1 VIRRSRSE
9 LAADA
14 LIASLPAIT
23 LVVGKGGV
31 GKTTCAAGV
40 AVRFQEADD
49 PALLLSTDPAGALGT
64 LLGVPLADGEAH
76 AIDGRPGLLARQL
89 DAVRE
94 RRSFLARWR
103 ETIVTILDRGTY
115 LDTDDIEGLV
125 DAAFPGADEIFAM
138 LALAE
143 LVVAGAGTSF
153 PAGSV
158 NAQRLVVDTAPTG
171 HTLRLLA
178 LPETFEAM
186 VALLDAMQSKHR
198 FMVGALTRRYRADAA
213 DRFIQEMRKTI
224 TALRQ
229 TLADPARA
237 AAIIVARAEP
247 VVVAETSR
255 YAEALRALDVRVAAV
270 VINALIED
278 PDAVTREALAAL
290 ADMAGDAPCLSLPR
304 WEPAP
309 QSLEEVARLMH
320 EFRPMPRTRTR
331 SSGKTKHSGPKGW
344 HATRSSKRSL
354 SLGGAPRAT
363 DAAVD
368 RLLRTLTVV
377 GGKGGVG
384 KTTIS
389 TALAIHASI
398 STTAPVLLVSTDP
411 APSIRDALGI
421 PDPAWARTAAQS
433 VFGVERLFAWQMD
446 ASLAFAELRDR
457 YRGRIDDVFEAL
469 VGRGLD
475 AAHDRA
481 ILRDLLALAPPG
493 IDELYALASLGETLD
508 ERRYG
513 HIIVDPAP
521 TGHLL
526 RLLEMPALALEWCHR
541 LMRMILKYKDVV
553 ALGEAAEEL
562 LAFSK
567 RTRQLD
573 ALLRDPQRAAVVLV
587 TLDEPLVRAES
598 LRLASAL
605 KSAGI
610 TISGVIANRVQ
621 RDASTASA
629 LPLDALPQLAAPVS
643 RVPLVSTGVIRDWMR
658 EWWPLTRFQ
667 RS

>member
-1 VIRRSRSE
+1 MIRRSRSE
-9 LAADA
+9 PAAADV

-40 AVRFQEADD
+40 AVQLQEADE
-49 PALLLSTDPAGALGT
+49 PTLLLSTDPAGALGT
-64 LLGVPLADGEAH
+64 LLGVPLAGGEVRG
-76 AIDGRPGLLARQL
+76 IDGRPGLVARQL
-89 DAVRE
+89 DAARE
-94 RRSFLARWR
+94 RRGFLARWR
-103 ETIVTILDRGTY
+103 ETIVTIVDRGTY

-125 DAAFPGADEIFAM
+125 DATFPGADEIFAM

-143 LVVAGAGTSF
+143 LVVAGSGKEF
-153 PAGSV
+153 PTGSAKV
-158 NAQRLVVDTAPTG
+158 KRLVVDTAPTG

-186 VALLDAMQSKHR
+186 VALLDAMQAKHR

-213 DRFIQEMRKTI
+213 DRFLEEMRKTV

-229 TLADPARA
+229 TLADSSRA
-237 AAIIVARAEP
+237 AAIVIARAEP

-255 YAEALRALDVRVAAV
+255 YVDALRALGVRVAALI
-270 VINALIED
+270 INALAEG
-278 PDAVTREALAAL
+278 DAVTKECVSALVSL
-290 ADMAGDAPCLSLPR
+290 AGEAPCFSLPR
-304 WEPAP
+304 WESAP
-309 QSLEEVARLMH
+309 ENLDQVARLMRAI
-320 EFRPMPRTRTR
+320 RPVPRSRARSGSKTRQSER
-331 SSGKTKHSGPKGW
+331 KGW
-344 HATRSSKRSL
+344 RPERGSKPSL
-354 SLGGAPRAT
+354 SSGGAPRAT
-363 DAAVD
+363 HDAID

-384 KTTIS
+384 KTTVS
-389 TALAIHASI
+389 TALAIHAST
-398 STTAPVLLVSTDP
+398 STSGPVLLVSTDP
-411 APSIRDALGI
+411 APSIGDALGI

-433 VFGVERLFAWQMD
+433 VAGVEGLFAWQMD

-457 YRGRIDDVFEAL
+457 YRGRIDAMFEAL

-508 ERRYG
+508 EQRYAR
-513 HIIVDPAP
+513 IIVDPAP

-526 RLLEMPALALEWCHR
+526 RLLEMPALALEWSHR

-553 ALGEAAEEL
+553 ALGEAAEDL

-567 RTRQLD
+567 RTRHLD
-573 ALLRDPQRAAVVLV
+573 ALLRDPARAAIVLV

-605 KSAGI
+605 QSSGI
-610 TISGVIANRVQ
+610 AISGVVANRVG
-621 RDASTASA
+621 RDGSGTSA
-629 LPLDALPQLAAPVS
+629 LPLDTVPQLGAPVS
-643 RVPLVSTGVIRDWMR
+643 RIPLVSAFTIREWMR